1 MEFTGHTKIS
11 GSNSLPNALIKP
23 VFGVKKGGNPFNTIT
38 SGLTNVIQTVGDSTK
53 DVGNTI
59 QGHFN
64 RFLNNTMFTSE
75 TKNELP
81 PVQADIEPQGIQPD
95 IDAPLSVAPVAPI
108 GTDVLNE
115 ESENPINTPRPL
127 DTPIIPVGGRRTK
140 KSKKT
145 RKHKAHKQHKKGVK
159 HIKHTVKKIKIHN
172 KKKNAQKKH

>member
-1 MEFTGHTKIS
+1 MEFTGHTKLS

-23 VFGVKKGGNPFNTIT
+23 VFGVKKGGNPFDTIT
-38 SGLTNVIQTVGDSTK
+38 SGLTNVIQSVGDSTK

-64 RFLNNTMFTSE
+64 RFLNNAMFTSE
-75 TKNELP
+75 TKNEMLP
-81 PVQADIEPQGIQPD
+81 VEANIEPQVIKPD
-95 IDAPLSVAPVAPI
+95 INAPLSVAPI
-108 GTDVLNE
+108 GADVLNE

-127 DTPIIPVGGRRTK
+127 DTPIIPVGGRRAK

-145 RKHKAHKQHKKGVK
+145 RKHKAHKQHKKGGK
-159 HIKHTVKKIKIHN
+159 HSKHTIKKIKIHK